1 MEQDLKL
8 TLLENNYNEEE
19 KELTKILKDIQ
30 QINEIQKDLALL
42 INDQDET
49 INNIEMQTSETA
61 IITEK
66 ANNDLEISAGR
77 KLKFAPLVIGAGL
90 GVIVSLPITIPLA
103 TTHIIGGSA
112 IGWSA
117 LGSGLFGGF
126 LGKNLS

>member
-90 GVIVSLPITIPLA
+90 GIIVSLPITIPLA

>member
-90 GVIVSLPITIPLA
+90 GIIVSLPITIPLA

-126 LGKNLS
+126 L

>member
-1 MEQDLKL
+1 MEQDLKFELLDNDYDSKSDRL
-8 TLLENNYNEEE
+8 TEILNDL
-19 KELTKILKDIQ
+19 KKI
-30 QINEIQKDLALL
+30 NSIQKDLALL
-42 INDQDET
+42 IEDQDE
-49 INNIEMQTSETA
+49 NIDKIDIETKNTS
-61 IITEK
+61 IIVEK

-77 KLKFAPLVIGAGL
+77 KLKFTPLIIGAGIGAL
-90 GVIVSLPITIPLA
+90 VSLPVTIPLA

>member
-8 TLLENNYNEEE
+8 SLLENNYDEEE
-19 KELTKILKDIQ
+19 KELTKILKDIR

-49 INNIEMQTSETA
+49 INNIEVQTAETA
-61 IITEK
+61 IIAEK